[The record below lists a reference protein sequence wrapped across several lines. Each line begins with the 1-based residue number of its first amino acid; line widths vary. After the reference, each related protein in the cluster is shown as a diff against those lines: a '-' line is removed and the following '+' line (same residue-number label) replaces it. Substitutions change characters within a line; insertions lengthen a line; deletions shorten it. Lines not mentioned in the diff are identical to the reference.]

1 MPKVL
6 ITGGAGFIGSHLSE
20 LLISEGYEVT
30 ILDNFRSGQER
41 NLGSIKQSPRLK
53 VVIADIRNHQE
64 ILPHFE
70 GIDWVFHLA
79 ALADIVPSIEKPR
92 EYFEV
97 NVDGTFN
104 VLESAR
110 EKGVKKLI
118 YAASSSCYGFPSE
131 IPTTEKASINTQ
143 YPYSLTKHLGEKL
156 VLHWH
161 QVYRLPV
168 ISLRLFNVFG
178 PRART
183 TGTYGAVFGVFLTQK
198 LHEKPLTI
206 VGDGT
211 QTRDFIYVTDV
222 ASAFYLAAKSPFSG
236 EIFNVGRGK
245 AESVNKIAELIKGEV
260 SFVPKRPGE
269 PDVTL
274 ANISKIQEKLG
285 FIPKVSFEEGV
296 NKLLERI
303 EDFKDA
309 PIWDK
314 QSIAEATKT
323 WFSCLEGK

>member
-1 MPKVL
+1 MAKAL

-20 LLISEGYEVT
+20 LLVNEGHHVT
-30 ILDNFRSGQER
+30 ILDNFHSGREY
-41 NLGSIKQSPRLK
+41 NLALIKQNPCLK
-53 VVIADIRNHQE
+53 IALADIRNDQE

-79 ALADIVPSIEKPR
+79 ALADVVPSIEHPR

-104 VLESAR
+104 VLECAR
-110 EKGVKKLI
+110 QHRVKKLI

-131 IPTTEKASINTQ
+131 IPTTETAKINAQ
-143 YPYSLTKHLGEKL
+143 HPYSLTKYVGEKL
-156 VLHWH
+156 VLHWE
-161 QVYRLPV
+161 QVYRLPA

-183 TGTYGAVFGVFLTQK
+183 TGAYGAVFGIFLTQK
-198 LHEKPLTI
+198 LHGRPFTV

-211 QTRDFIYVTDV
+211 QARDFIYVTDV
-222 ASAFYLAAKSPFSG
+222 AHAFYLAAQSSFSG
-236 EIFNVGRGK
+236 EVFNVGKGK
-245 AESVNKIAELIKGEV
+245 AESINQIVELLKGKAI
-260 SFVPKRPGE
+260 FLPKRPGE
-269 PDVTL
+269 PDITL

-285 FIPKVSFEEGV
+285 FAPRVSFEEGIRY
-296 NKLLERI
+296 LLEKI

-309 PIWDK
+309 PLWDK

-323 WFSCLEGK
+323 WFSCLEDR